1 MKRLVRLIALAGI
14 MSAGLSC
21 LDGGTEPVAGD
32 LIVRLVSPNSGA
44 DSAIVITLTGPTS
57 LTSAT
62 PGPGLRL
69 FQQSLGGT
77 TTRFA
82 LVGVLN
88 NSATILTIG
97 VANVNAVSQYSGTVD
112 GVALPS
118 YQLRVL
124 PGGYALAVTR

>member
-1 MKRLVRLIALAGI
+1 MRSRLAWAALMIGAI
-14 MSAGLSC
+14 AGLSC
-21 LDGGTEPVAGD
+21 LDVTDPSAGNLYIR
-32 LIVRLVSPNSGA
+32 LISPNSGA
-44 DSAIVITLTGPTS
+44 DSAILITITGPEALTG
-57 LTSAT
+57 AT

-69 FQQSLGGT
+69 FQQPLGST

-82 LVGVLN
+82 LVGQLN
-88 NSATILTIG
+88 HNATILTIG
-97 VANVNAVSQYSGTVD
+97 VANVNAVSQYNGTVD